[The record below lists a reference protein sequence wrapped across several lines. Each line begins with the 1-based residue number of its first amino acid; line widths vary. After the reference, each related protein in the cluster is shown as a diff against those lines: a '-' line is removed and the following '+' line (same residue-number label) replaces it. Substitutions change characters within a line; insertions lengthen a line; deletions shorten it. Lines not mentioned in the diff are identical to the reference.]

1 MRISTAQFYES
12 SAANY
17 QKNFANVVK
26 SSEEASSPVRVNTA
40 ADDPVGAS
48 RLLQL
53 GQQASMLDQFSNN
66 MTTIKAT
73 LGQTE
78 AVMTSIGNV
87 LQRAKELALGAGNA
101 GYTDADRQANA
112 SELSQIE
119 EQLLSLMNTKDEN
132 GKYIFSGSK
141 GDTVPFTRNTDGTYS
156 YNGDQVTLDL
166 PIGDTQSMATNSTG
180 WAVFQQAI
188 NTSRTQTT
196 MSSPPPAVDG
206 GRVSLSN
213 GQVNS
218 DVTYNAKF
226 RGGEP
231 YTVNILSPTQL
242 EIRDSLGNDVTSE
255 ATGNGVFSSSS
266 GAATQTI
273 NFRGV
278 DLKLNINMKSGD
290 VPATVFPAPPSP
302 NAYSFTLAAKPD
314 SFNASRAPGN
324 VSTDVVTNTSITNSA
339 AYHASFPEGG
349 AILKFTSPTAFELY
363 AAPLTANSK
372 PVSNGVLAGN
382 VATASGVAF
391 TLSGTPTMTAG
402 DQFSVV
408 VNTHQTQ
415 NILDTVSQLKTALS
429 TPTNNDPLAIQ
440 KLNEAI
446 GSGVGNLAS
455 GMDQLTSGI
464 SSVGGRGASL
474 ATQTE
479 INQSLV
485 LANTQTQGSIRD
497 SDPATVMTRLTLQQ
511 TMLQASQLAFSK
523 IAQLGL
529 FNKV

>member
-17 QKNFANVVK
+17 QKNFSNVVK
-26 SSEEASSPVRVNTA
+26 SSEEASSLVRVNTA

-53 GQQASMLDQFSNN
+53 GQQASMLDQYSTN
-66 MTTIKAT
+66 MTTIKGT

-78 AVMTSIGNV
+78 SVMTSIGNV

-112 SELSQIE
+112 SELGQIE

-141 GDTVPFTRNTDGTYS
+141 GDVVPFTRNTDGSYT

-180 WAVFQQAI
+180 WDVFQQAI

-196 MSSPPPAVDG
+196 LTAPAVDD
-206 GRVSLSN
+206 GRVVLSN

-226 RGGEP
+226 RSGEP
-231 YTVNILSPTQL
+231 YTVNFVSGTQL
-242 EIRDSLGNDVTSE
+242 QITDSLGNDVTAE
-255 ATGNGVFSSSS
+255 ASQNGVFSSTN
-266 GAATQTI
+266 GAATQTV

-278 DLKLNINMKSGD
+278 DLKLNINLQAGD
-290 VPATVFPAPPSP
+290 VPGTVITGH
-302 NAYSFTLAAKPD
+302 SFTLAAKPD
-314 SFNASRAPGN
+314 SFNTSRSPGN
-324 VSTDVVTNTSITNSA
+324 PSTALVTDASVTNSTD
-339 AYHASFPEGG
+339 YHASFPGGG
-349 AILKFTSPTAFELY
+349 AILKFTSATNFELY

-372 PVSNGVLAGN
+372 PVSTGTMAGTT
-382 VATASGVAF
+382 ATASGVSF
-391 TLSGTPTMTAG
+391 TVAGTPGAG
-402 DQFSVV
+402 DQFSVA

-429 TPTNNDPLAIQ
+429 TPTNNDPIAIQ
-440 KLNEAI
+440 KMNAAVTAGI
-446 GSGVGNLAS
+446 GNLSS
-455 GMDQLTSGI
+455 GMDQLASSI

-474 ATQTE
+474 VTQTD
-479 INQSLV
+479 INQSLA
-485 LANTQTQGSIRD
+485 LANTQTQSAIRD
-497 SDPATVMTRLTLQQ
+497 SDAAEVMTRLTLQQ

>member
-26 SSEEASSPVRVNTA
+26 SSEEASSLVRVNTA

-112 SELSQIE
+112 SELGQIE

-132 GKYIFSGSK
+132 GKYIFAGSK

-188 NTSRTQTT
+188 NTSRTQTGMT
-196 MSSPPPAVDG
+196 SPTPAVDG
-206 GRVSLSN
+206 GRVVLSN

-231 YTVNILSPTQL
+231 YTVNFLSPTQL

-255 ATGNGVFSSSS
+255 ASGNGVFSSTG
-266 GAATQTI
+266 GAGTQTI

-324 VSTDVVTNTSITNSA
+324 VSTDVVTNTAITSSA

-391 TLSGTPTMTAG
+391 TLSGAPTMSAG

-415 NILDTVSQLKTALS
+415 NVLDTVSQLKTALS
-429 TPTNNDPLAIQ
+429 TPTNNNPLAIQ
-440 KLNEAI
+440 KLNEAV

-455 GMDQLTSGI
+455 GIDQLTSGI

-474 ATQTE
+474 TTQTE